1 MAAER
6 QMWDQ
11 EFDSKPQPQNN
22 LLKSSNTELIT
33 PEPTS
38 ADFENDFETETETL
52 TGIFLINLILS

>member
-11 EFDSKPQPQNN
+11 EFDSKPLPSNN
-22 LLKSSNTELIT
+22 LLKSSNTEMIT
-33 PEPTS
+33 PDPSS

-52 TGIFLINLILS
+52 TGKICY